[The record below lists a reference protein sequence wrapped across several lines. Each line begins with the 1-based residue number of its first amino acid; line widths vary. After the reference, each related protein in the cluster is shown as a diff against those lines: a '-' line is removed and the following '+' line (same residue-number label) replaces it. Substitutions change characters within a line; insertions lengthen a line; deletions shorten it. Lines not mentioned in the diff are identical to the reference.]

1 MTTMRMNCTR
11 DLKNSSN
18 VLFNLHSFQDFFN
31 RPLFEHRGQPSR
43 SIREIIEQAI
53 REKKVITIKYKDG
66 PIVLAGHRTIE
77 PHAFGTATSGNEV
90 VRAWL
95 KEGVSKTGRSG
106 KSPEPGWRLFRID
119 RIKSVEI
126 SEEKFKTRLGYS
138 SKDQRIVEFRAKIR
152 NSRRSI
158 PRV

>member
-1 MTTMRMNCTR
+1 
-11 DLKNSSN
+11 
-18 VLFNLHSFQDFFN
+18 VLNLHSFESFFN
-31 RPLFEHRGQPSR
+31 RPLFEHRGQTSR
-43 SIREIIEQAI
+43 SIRDTIEQAI

-126 SEEKFKTRLGYS
+126 SDEGFKTRPGYS
-138 SKDQRIVEFRAKIR
+138 SQDSRIVEFAAKLR
-152 NSRRSI
+152 NSRRHVI
-158 PRV
+158 RKVG

>member
-1 MTTMRMNCTR
+1 M
-11 DLKNSSN
+11 L
-18 VLFNLHSFQDFFN
+18 NLHSFESFFN
-31 RPLFEHRGQPSR
+31 RPLFEHRGQTSR
-43 SIREIIEQAI
+43 SIRDTIEQAI

-126 SEEKFKTRLGYS
+126 SDEGFKTRPGYS
-138 SKDQRIVEFRAKIR
+138 SQDSRIVEFAAKLR
-152 NSRRSI
+152 NSRRHV
-158 PRV
+158 RRKVG

>member
-1 MTTMRMNCTR
+1 M
-11 DLKNSSN
+11 L
-18 VLFNLHSFQDFFN
+18 NLHSFESFFN
-31 RPLFEHRGQPSR
+31 RPLFEHRGQTSR
-43 SIREIIEQAI
+43 SIRDTIEQAI

-77 PHAFGTATSGNEV
+77 PHAFGTATSGNDV

-126 SEEKFKTRLGYS
+126 SDEGFKTRPGYS
-138 SKDQRIVEFRAKIR
+138 SQDSRIVEFAAKLR
-152 NSRRSI
+152 NSRRHVI
-158 PRV
+158 RKVG

>member
-1 MTTMRMNCTR
+1 
-11 DLKNSSN
+11 
-18 VLFNLHSFQDFFN
+18 VLNLHSFESFFN
-31 RPLFEHRGQPSR
+31 RPLFEHRGQTSR
-43 SIREIIEQAI
+43 SIRDTIEQAI

-77 PHAFGTATSGNEV
+77 PHAFGTATSGNDV

-126 SEEKFKTRLGYS
+126 SDEGFKTRPGYS
-138 SKDQRIVEFRAKIR
+138 SQDSRIVEFAAKLR
-152 NSRRSI
+152 NSRRHVI
-158 PRV
+158 RKVG

>member
-1 MTTMRMNCTR
+1 M
-11 DLKNSSN
+11 L
-18 VLFNLHSFQDFFN
+18 NLHSFESFFN
-31 RPLFEHRGQPSR
+31 RPLFEHRGQTSR
-43 SIREIIEQAI
+43 SIRDTIEQAI

-126 SEEKFKTRLGYS
+126 SDEGFKTRPGYS
-138 SKDQRIVEFRAKIR
+138 SQDSRIVEFAAKLR
-152 NSRRSI
+152 NSRRHVI
-158 PRV
+158 RKVG

>member
-1 MTTMRMNCTR
+1 M
-11 DLKNSSN
+11 L
-18 VLFNLHSFQDFFN
+18 NLHSFESFFN
-31 RPLFEHRGQPSR
+31 RPLFEHRGQTSR
-43 SIREIIEQAI
+43 SIRDTIEQAI

-126 SEEKFKTRLGYS
+126 SDEGFKTRPGYS
-138 SKDQRIVEFRAKIR
+138 SQDSRIVEFAAKLR
-152 NSRRSI
+152 NSRIHVIRK
-158 PRV
+158 VG